1 MSILKPIKGLVS
13 PVFGS
18 AEMLSNYVEDS
29 LEIQK
34 SLREDRMKMRMQDA
48 KNDLLE
54 DMASVSKERKKLL
67 NKIGSLETVNQEK
80 ESFNALY
87 AAMFN

>member
-1 MSILKPIKGLVS
+1 MSILKPLKGLVS

-34 SLREDRMKMRMQDA
+34 SLREDRMKMRIQDA
-48 KNDLLE
+48 KNDLIE
-54 DMASVSKERKKLL
+54 DMIAVNKERKKLL
-67 NKIGSLETVNQEK
+67 NKVGSLETLNQEK
-80 ESFNALY
+80 QQFDALY
-87 AAMFN
+87 TAMFG

>member
-1 MSILKPIKGLVS
+1 MSILKPLKGLVS

-18 AEMLSNYVEDS
+18 AEMLSNYIEDS

-34 SLREDRMKMRMQDA
+34 SMRDDRMKVRVQDA
-48 KNDLLE
+48 KNNLLE
-54 DMASVSKERKKLL
+54 DMVAVNKERKKLL
-67 NKIGSLETVNQEK
+67 NKVGSLETVNQEK
-80 ESFNALY
+80 ETFNSLY

>member
-1 MSILKPIKGLVS
+1 MSILKPLKGLVS

-34 SLREDRMKMRMQDA
+34 NLREDRMKVRMQDA
-48 KNDLLE
+48 KNNLLE

-80 ESFNALY
+80 ETFNTLY
-87 AAMFN
+87 TAMFS

>member
-1 MSILKPIKGLVS
+1 MSILKPLKGLVS

-34 SLREDRMKMRMQDA
+34 SQREDRMKMRIQDA
-48 KNDLLE
+48 KNDLIE
-54 DMASVSKERKKLL
+54 DMIAVNKERKKLL
-67 NKIGSLETVNQEK
+67 NKVGSLETLNQEK
-80 ESFNALY
+80 EAFNTLY
-87 AAMFN
+87 TAMFS